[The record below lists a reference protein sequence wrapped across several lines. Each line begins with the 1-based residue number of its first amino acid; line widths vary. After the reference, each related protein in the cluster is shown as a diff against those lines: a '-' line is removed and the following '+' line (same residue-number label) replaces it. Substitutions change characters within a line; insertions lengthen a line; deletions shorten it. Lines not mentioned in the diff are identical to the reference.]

1 MKLKKSAIESFMFG
15 AVVYVRRQTVVGKK
29 PLKLDISI
37 ARAFHK
43 ASLLKQVET
52 NLDYFH
58 PLILHYEY
66 WVVTSQ

>member
-1 MKLKKSAIESFMFG
+1 MFV

-43 ASLLKQVET
+43 ASLLK
-52 NLDYFH
+52 
-58 PLILHYEY
+58 
-66 WVVTSQ
+66 TSRDKSGLFPSMNITL